1 MRWAI
6 FIAFLAFV
14 LFCFACLWDTT
25 LLTHTILWVF
35 GWIIVN
41 RSLRTPAWHRE
52 IVVREILR
60 STVEGGE
67 TKTFW
72 RHYNTVL
79 DAYRFLEC
87 ASLPAEC
94 RHQLSDIRNGHSGSC
109 EFLPPRVLTGPS
121 TQKGIQQPGIEW
133 RKKSRLWVTMTGST
147 PRRRLHWLLHETVV
161 TIPSELNTSRIW
173 YSFF

>member
-35 GWIIVN
+35 GWITVN
-41 RSLRTPAWHRE
+41 RLLRTPVWHRE

-60 STVEGGE
+60 SKVEGGE

-72 RHYNTVL
+72 RHHNTVL
-79 DAYRFLEC
+79 GFLQVPWMRLPSSWMPSPALWYQEWSFWESWVSPSSC
-87 ASLPAEC
+87 A
-94 RHQLSDIRNGHSGSC
+94 
-109 EFLPPRVLTGPS
+109 
-121 TQKGIQQPGIEW
+121 
-133 RKKSRLWVTMTGST
+133 
-147 PRRRLHWLLHETVV
+147 HWPFYTERDPTA
-161 TIPSELNTSRIW
+161 W
-173 YSFF
+173 YWMV